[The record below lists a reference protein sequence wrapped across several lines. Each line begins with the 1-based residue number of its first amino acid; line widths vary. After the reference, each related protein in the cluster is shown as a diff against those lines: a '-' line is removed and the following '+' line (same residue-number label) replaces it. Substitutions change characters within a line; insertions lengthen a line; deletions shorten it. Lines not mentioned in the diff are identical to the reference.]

1 MEDPRTPS
9 EDIMTDSNLEPF
21 DCRDDSS
28 PTENVTQETTQ
39 LQAISPQHRTDSTD
53 ELSVLYTGKII
64 PETKITDGQSSLDHH
79 ATIEDDIAVAPEQV
93 APHINGGNRRPT
105 KATNASRK
113 YFSLYLPYQARTHI
127 GDVVYQVNNYQA
139 INLGDRGF
147 GFNMANSFG
156 TGQQLSSF
164 QSAYE
169 TRKVYTS
176 RKRPVVSPQSGS
188 AS

>member
-79 ATIEDDIAVAPEQV
+79 ATIEDDIAVTPEQV

-105 KATNASRK
+105 KATDASRE
-113 YFSLYLPYQARTHI
+113 YDRLYTSSQARMHI
-127 GDVVYQVNNYQA
+127 GDVVYQVNNYQG
-139 INLGDRGF
+139 IYLGDRGF

-176 RKRPVVSPQSGS
+176 RKRPVVSP
-188 AS
+188 